1 MCEKDRERKKEGKK
15 EKRMNRLLHVTEK
28 ILKDYENSR
37 EWSLFFR
44 EASVDVTLFWL
55 LKIKA
60 EPVKLGSTS
69 QCNLS
74 DAILFL
80 SSEPFSS
87 SNLTLKHHPQ

>member
-1 MCEKDRERKKEGKK
+1 M
-15 EKRMNRLLHVTEK
+15 K
-28 ILKDYENSR
+28 ILGNGHS
-37 EWSLFFR
+37 FR

-69 QCNLS
+69 QCNVS
-74 DAILFL
+74 GAILFL

>member
-1 MCEKDRERKKEGKK
+1 M
-15 EKRMNRLLHVTEK
+15 K
-28 ILKDYENSR
+28 ILGNGHS
-37 EWSLFFR
+37 FR

-69 QCNLS
+69 QCNVS

-80 SSEPFSS
+80 S
-87 SNLTLKHHPQ
+87 